1 MFQYGMDHV
10 CSVAIQLSPPQ
21 RIGAVPE
28 GLRLIFL
35 AKGGEVTG
43 PKVQGKILPGYG
55 DWLLVR
61 TDGVGIIDV
70 RGVVETND
78 NALLYVTIS
87 GVLDFGEDAYR
98 NMLAGEAASGR
109 AIRTAARFQTS
120 SPAYAWLNRLQCV
133 GIGESLRERGEIA
146 ADVYAIT

>member
-1 MFQYGMDHV
+1 MFDVKMEQV
-10 CSVAIQLSPPQ
+10 CSVVIQLSPPQ
-21 RIGAVPE
+21 RIGPVPE

-43 PKVQGKILPGYG
+43 PKVKGKILPGYA

-78 NALLYVTIS
+78 SALLYVTIS

-98 NMLAGEAASGR
+98 KMLAGEAPGGR

-120 SPAYAWLNRLQCV
+120 HASYAWLNRLQCV
-133 GIGESLRERGEIA
+133 GIGESFRERGEIA
-146 ADVYAIT
+146 ADVYALV

>member
-1 MFQYGMDHV
+1 V
-10 CSVAIQLSPPQ
+10 
-21 RIGAVPE
+21 
-28 GLRLIFL
+28 
-35 AKGGEVTG
+35 K
-43 PKVQGKILPGYG
+43 GKILPGYG

-78 NALLYVTIS
+78 GALLYVTIS

-98 NMLAGEAASGR
+98 KMLAGEAPSGR

-120 SPAYAWLNRLQCV
+120 HASYAWLNRLQCI

-146 ADVYAIT
+146 ADVYALV